1 MHCCNLPNRN
11 SDFLDPARRAVLARM
26 RFDGD
31 GVAVCI
37 IKIDSQLKC
46 TGILDSPGRWRMQRD
61 LTGNRHVDG
70 YVDK

>member
-1 MHCCNLPNRN
+1 
-11 SDFLDPARRAVLARM
+11 M

-37 IKIDSQLKC
+37 IRIDSQLKC
-46 TGILDSPGRWRMQRD
+46 TGILDSLSRLRMQRD

-70 YVDK
+70 YVDKWKKVV

>member
-1 MHCCNLPNRN
+1 MQ
-11 SDFLDPARRAVLARM
+11 
-26 RFDGD
+26 FDGD

-37 IKIDSQLKC
+37 IKTNSQLKC
-46 TGILDSPGRWRMQRD
+46 AGILDSPSRLRMQRD

>member
-1 MHCCNLPNRN
+1 MQ
-11 SDFLDPARRAVLARM
+11 
-26 RFDGD
+26 FDGD

-46 TGILDSPGRWRMQRD
+46 AGILDSPSRLRMQRD

-70 YVDK
+70 YVDKWEEVVQWWQAITGM